1 METDSDEKDTNNEGS
16 HSDPGSV
23 PKIQADL
30 IYQVILDLKEA
41 GHLAKRQLNLELVA
55 SNLMSR
61 YEIDTEAYARDLI
74 SARAKIVLELMKQA
88 KTVNF
93 DWSRKAIYKELK
105 TASKRSGLQNIAI
118 TPLRR
123 RAESSES
130 SEESEVEEQPRT
142 RRRRVRKSVL
152 RPKLSSVSAK
162 QTGKRTRDAAE
173 DEDGSDNNE
182 DPDEYETP
190 SKTRGHELVRDPLSS
205 RAKRRTRSILSES
218 ESTPVRRTPLQET
231 LLSRNTSVSAAEQDA
246 TDLDAGQLDDL
257 PPDTWVCQAPGCGK
271 VIYKSSS
278 KRGKELARDHSLAH
292 ANDTQARLD
301 LVFSEQRLNINL
313 PLDNLINRIQEL
325 GTVNPEL
332 ANIANGTSSMA

>member
-1 METDSDEKDTNNEGS
+1 METDADEKDANNEGS

-74 SARAKIVLELMKQA
+74 SARAKIILELMKQA

-123 RAESSES
+123 RAEISES
-130 SEESEVEEQPRT
+130 SEESEVEEQPRR

-162 QTGKRTRDAAE
+162 RTGKRTRDAAE
-173 DEDGSDNNE
+173 DEGGSDDNE

-190 SKTRGHELVRDPLSS
+190 SKTRRELVRDPLSS

-218 ESTPVRRTPLQET
+218 DSTPVRRTPLQET
-231 LLSRNTSVSAAEQDA
+231 LQSRNTSVSAAEQDA
-246 TDLDAGQLDDL
+246 ADLDAGQMDDV

-313 PLDNLINRIQEL
+313 PVDNLIGRIQEL

-332 ANIANGTSSMA
+332 ANIANGTSSMG